1 MSWFVQ
7 DANKPKLQYNSE
19 IPPPNYMVWA
29 ILSTVFCCIPMGI
42 ISIIKASEVNSK
54 WEAGDKIGA
63 KTASEKAKKW
73 ALISVVSH
81 VIFALV
87 ILFIYFVI
95 LGATLA

>member
-29 ILSTVFCCIPMGI
+29 ILSTVFCCMPLGI
-42 ISIIKASEVNSK
+42 VSIIKASEVNSK
-54 WEAGDKIGA
+54 WEVGDRIGA
-63 KTASEKAKKW
+63 KAASDQAKKW